1 MTLESQLKLKSSLD
15 VLVIAQDHAN
25 CDSLPLR
32 YGMHFE
38 CDTVIN
44 LKQTRYLYADYQYP
58 DRHHIE
64 AIFQSVGNQQTIGHF
79 VIGNKRGFTD
89 PVVITVWRGDVST
102 EMRLSEVMIA
112 LRKRGFITP
121 QTLLR
126 LHPLYVEDKV
136 STSADLIEQLTRQMS
151 AEKLNAMSVEVTAAN
166 EKADQALAELMAATR
181 RAENAENVALEA
193 SYIVDDLES
202 KNDALFD
209 RVGELEAEIERYKTE
224 QAAAARERS
233 EATLSSPDTLV
244 DVKENQIYHGSSCTI
259 LMFADGSTRHMK
271 TSTFDPSGEV
281 TTKAKSLKGQR
292 VRTSCWDPIGQPGKW
307 SSQGYFRNVY
317 ASE

>member
-1 MTLESQLKLKSSLD
+1 MVLESRLKSFENLQ

-32 YGMHFE
+32 YGLHFE
-38 CDTVIN
+38 HDTLID
-44 LKQTRYLYADYQYP
+44 LTEARYLYADYQYP

-64 AIFQSVGNQQTIGHF
+64 ASFQGKGGQLTIGHF
-79 VIGNKRGFTD
+79 VIGNKRGFAD

-121 QTLLR
+121 QTLLG
-126 LHPLYVEDKV
+126 LHPLYVTGKV
-136 STSADLIEQLTRQMS
+136 STSADLIEQLTRQLS
-151 AEKLNAMSVEVTAAN
+151 AEKLSAMSAEVMAAN
-166 EKADQALAELMAATR
+166 EKADQALTALEAANK
-181 RAENAENVALEA
+181 RAESAQNLALEA

-202 KNDALFD
+202 KNGVLSG
-209 RVGELEAEIERYKTE
+209 RVGELEAEVDRYKAE
-224 QAAAARERS
+224 QAAAAREKS
-233 EATLSSPDTLV
+233 KVTLSSPDTLV
-244 DVKENQIYHGSSCTI
+244 DVREKQMYRGSSCTI
-259 LMFADGSTRHMK
+259 LLFADGSTRHMK
-271 TSTFDPSGEV
+271 TSTFDVSGEV
-281 TTKAKSLKGQR
+281 TSKAKSLKGRR

-317 ASE
+317 AYE

>member
-1 MTLESQLKLKSSLD
+1 
-15 VLVIAQDHAN
+15 
-25 CDSLPLR
+25 
-32 YGMHFE
+32 
-38 CDTVIN
+38 
-44 LKQTRYLYADYQYP
+44 
-58 DRHHIE
+58 
-64 AIFQSVGNQQTIGHF
+64 
-79 VIGNKRGFTD
+79 
-89 PVVITVWRGDVST
+89 
-102 EMRLSEVMIA
+102 MIA

-126 LHPLYVEDKV
+126 LHPLYVEGKV

-151 AEKLNAMSVEVTAAN
+151 AEKLNAMSVEVAEAN
-166 EKADQALAELMAATR
+166 EKADLALAKLMAATR

-202 KNDALFD
+202 KNDALFG

-244 DVKENQIYHGSSCTI
+244 DVKENQIYRGSSCTI
-259 LMFADGSTRHMK
+259 LMFANGSTRHMK

-281 TTKAKSLKGQR
+281 TTKAKSLKGRR
-292 VRTSCWDPIGQPGKW
+292 VRTSCWDPVGQPGKW

>member
-1 MTLESQLKLKSSLD
+1 MVLESQLKSFNNFQ

-32 YGMHFE
+32 YGLHFE
-38 CDTVIN
+38 HDTLID
-44 LKQTRYLYADYQYP
+44 LTQARYLYADYQYP

-64 AIFQSVGNQQTIGHF
+64 ARFQDQDGQLTVGHF
-79 VIGNKRGFTD
+79 VVGNKRGFAE

-112 LRKRGFITP
+112 LRKRGLITP
-121 QTLLR
+121 QTLLE
-126 LHPLYVEDKV
+126 LHPLYVEGKV
-136 STSADLIEQLTRQMS
+136 STSADLIEQLTRQLS
-151 AEKLNAMSVEVTAAN
+151 AEKLSAMSTEVMAAN
-166 EKADQALAELMAATR
+166 EKADQALAVLAAANK
-181 RAENAENVALEA
+181 RAENAESVALEA

-202 KNDALFD
+202 KNGVLSS
-209 RVGELEAEIERYKTE
+209 RVDELKAEVERYKAE

-233 EATLSSPDTLV
+233 EATLSSPDILV
-244 DVKENQIYHGSSCTI
+244 DVQEKQMYRGSSCTI
-259 LMFADGSTRHMK
+259 LLFADGSTRHMK

-281 TTKAKSLKGQR
+281 TSKAKSLKGRR

-307 SSQGYFRNVY
+307 SSQGYFRNLY
-317 ASE
+317 AYE

>member
-1 MTLESQLKLKSSLD
+1 MTLESQLQSRSSLD

-44 LKQTRYLYADYQYP
+44 LEQTRYLYADYQYP
-58 DRHHIE
+58 DRYHIE
-64 AIFQSVGNQQTIGHF
+64 AIFQGVGNQQTIGHF

-126 LHPLYVEDKV
+126 LHPLYVEGKV

-151 AEKLNAMSVEVTAAN
+151 AEKLNAMSVEVAEAN
-166 EKADQALAELMAATR
+166 EKADLALAKLMAATR

-202 KNDALFD
+202 KNDALFG

-244 DVKENQIYHGSSCTI
+244 DVKENQIYRGSSCTI
-259 LMFADGSTRHMK
+259 LMFANGSTRHMK

-281 TTKAKSLKGQR
+281 TTKAKSLKGRR
-292 VRTSCWDPIGQPGKW
+292 VRTSCWDPVGQPGKW

>member
-1 MTLESQLKLKSSLD
+1 MVLELDLKTAKNLK

-32 YGMHFE
+32 YGLHFE
-38 CDTVIN
+38 NDTFID
-44 LKQTRYLYADYQYP
+44 LTQSRYLYADYQYS

-64 AIFQSVGNQQTIGHF
+64 ARFQGEGGQLTVGHF
-79 VIGNKRGFTD
+79 VIGNKRGFAQ

-121 QTLLR
+121 QTLLG
-126 LHPLYVEDKV
+126 LHPLYVSGKV
-136 STSADLIEQLTRQMS
+136 STSADLIEQLTRQLS
-151 AEKLNAMSVEVTAAN
+151 AEKLSAMSTEVIAAN
-166 EKADQALAELMAATR
+166 EKADQALAALDAANK
-181 RAENAENVALEA
+181 RADNAENVALEA
-193 SYIVDDLES
+193 SYIVDELES
-202 KNDALFD
+202 KNGLLSS
-209 RVGELEAEIERYKTE
+209 RVGELEAELDRYKAE

-233 EATLSSPDTLV
+233 EATLSSPDTLE
-244 DVKENQIYHGSSCTI
+244 DVLEKQMYRGSSCTI
-259 LMFADGSTRHMK
+259 LLFADGSTRHMK

-281 TTKAKSLKGQR
+281 TSKAISLKGRR

-307 SSQGYFRNVY
+307 SNQGYFRNVY
-317 ASE
+317 AYE

>member
-1 MTLESQLKLKSSLD
+1 MVLESQLKSFNNFR

-32 YGMHFE
+32 YGLHFDH
-38 CDTVIN
+38 DTLID
-44 LKQTRYLYADYQYP
+44 LTQARYLYADYQYP

-64 AIFQSVGNQQTIGHF
+64 ARFQDEGGELRVGHF
-79 VIGNKRGFTD
+79 VIGNKRGFAE

-126 LHPLYVEDKV
+126 LHPLYVTGKV
-136 STSADLIEQLTRQMS
+136 STSADLVEQLTRQLS
-151 AEKLNAMSVEVTAAN
+151 AERLSAMSTEVIAAN
-166 EKADQALAELMAATR
+166 EKADQALAALEAASK
-181 RAENAENVALEA
+181 RAENAEKVALEA
-193 SYIVDDLES
+193 SYIVDALES
-202 KNDALFD
+202 KNGILSG
-209 RVGELEAEIERYKTE
+209 RVGELEAEVERYKDE
-224 QAAAARERS
+224 QAAAAREKS
-233 EATLSSPDTLV
+233 EATLSAPDTLV
-244 DVKENQIYHGSSCTI
+244 DVREKQMYRGSSCTI
-259 LMFADGSTRHMK
+259 LVFADGSTRHMK
-271 TSTFDPSGEV
+271 TSTFDLSGEV
-281 TTKAKSLKGQR
+281 TSKAKSLKGRR

-317 ASE
+317 AYE

>member
-1 MTLESQLKLKSSLD
+1 MELESLLKSLKNLQA
-15 VLVIAQDHAN
+15 LVIAQDHAN

-32 YGMHFE
+32 YGLHFE
-38 CDTVIN
+38 QDTLID
-44 LKQTRYLYADYQYP
+44 LSQTRYLYSDYQYP

-64 AIFQSVGNQQTIGHF
+64 ALFQGVGDQLVTGHF
-79 VIGNKRGFTD
+79 VIGNKRGFTE

-121 QTLLR
+121 ETLLG
-126 LHPLYVEDKV
+126 LHPLYVEGKV
-136 STSADLIEQLTRQMS
+136 STSADLIEQLTRQLS
-151 AEKLNAMSVEVTAAN
+151 AEKLSAMSTEVMAAN
-166 EKADQALAELMAATR
+166 EKADQALAALEAANK
-181 RAENAENVALEA
+181 RADIAKNVALEA
-193 SYIVDDLES
+193 SYIVDELES
-202 KNDALFD
+202 QNGQLSG
-209 RVGELEAEIERYKTE
+209 RVDELEAELDRYKAE

-244 DVKENQIYHGSSCTI
+244 DVREKQMYRGSSCTI
-259 LMFADGSTRHMK
+259 LLFADGTTRHMK

-281 TTKAKSLKGQR
+281 TSRAISLKGRR

-317 ASE
+317 AYE